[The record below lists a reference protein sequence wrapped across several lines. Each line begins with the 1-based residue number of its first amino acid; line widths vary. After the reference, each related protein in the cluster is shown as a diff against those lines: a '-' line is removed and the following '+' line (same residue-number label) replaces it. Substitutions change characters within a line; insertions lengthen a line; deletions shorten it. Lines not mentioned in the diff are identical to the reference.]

1 MQDLNVT
8 LVQRKLAWEDPA
20 ANREQFARDLAALD
34 ANIDM
39 VILPEMFTT
48 GFSMA
53 AEQVAENE
61 AEVTLPWLQE
71 LARERDVAITGSLA
85 VRDGE
90 QVFNRLLFVTP
101 DGQRHHYDKRH
112 LFRMSGEGE
121 HYAAGRDKLIVEWR
135 GWRICPMICYDL
147 RFPVWSRNTGADIRG
162 AGSPYAGSPYA
173 YDLLIYVANWPAKR
187 RMHWRQLLI
196 ARAIENQS
204 YCIGLNRVGSDGNG
218 LDYAGD
224 SLVLAADG
232 EMILDCKDQ
241 TGVFRAS
248 LDYRAME
255 RYRSKFPCHKDADD
269 FELR

>member
-8 LVQRKLAWEDPA
+8 LVQRELAWEDPA
-20 ANREQFARDLAALD
+20 ANREQIARDLATLD
-34 ANIDM
+34 TNTDL

-61 AEVTLPWLQE
+61 AEVTLPCLRE
-71 LARERDVAITGSLA
+71 LAAEQNAAITGSLA

-101 DGQRHHYDKRH
+101 DGQHQHYDKRH
-112 LFRMSGEGE
+112 LFRMSGEDE
-121 HYAAGRDKLIVEWR
+121 RYAAGRGKLIVEWR

-147 RFPVWSRNTGADIRG
+147 RFPVWSRNTGA
-162 AGSPYAGSPYA
+162 GSPYA

-187 RMHWRQLLI
+187 RVHWRQLLI

-204 YCIGLNRVGSDGNG
+204 YCIGLNRVGTDGNG
-218 LDYAGD
+218 LDYSGD

-232 EMILDCKDQ
+232 ELLLDCEDGSAVFSATLVRQ
-241 TGVFRAS
+241 TMDS
-248 LDYRAME
+248 YRA
-255 RYRSKFPCHKDADD
+255 KFPCHKDADD